1 MHAEDFSDRPGTRIQ
16 HSELVAKLQAACAAK
31 LGGGSA
37 SNTSPQL
44 ECDAVTALAERARD
58 ADFAAF
64 APPCLLGC
72 AVCVPAGED
81 GLSVL
86 CRAFDIRSSHA
97 LIADPVA
104 HPALIEKTWDDAQ
117 VAAIDDPAVAA
128 WVSQVGRAQ
137 ATRAGVEMLKAP
149 FPLGLKDSE
158 LSIFFW
164 QSHFWVLLKLA
175 TPGEPP
181 RLLLLETAEALAE
194 VEGGAIVWREL
205 TDDLAESAF
214 VRGDFSATLAATPS
228 VEDDEAFARALHASL
243 NETGGAGGGAAA
255 APQPQPTFATLPPAA
270 VAQPVNRNDL
280 QAQKNAQ
287 MKRLHDE
294 RVARERA
301 SAAARGAGGG
311 KAAAPPPTQVPR
323 KEDKGCAV
331 C

>member
-1 MHAEDFSDRPGTRIQ
+1 M
-16 HSELVAKLQAACAAK
+16 AKLQAAAAAK

-37 SNTSPQL
+37 GSTSLQL
-44 ECDAVTALAERARD
+44 ECDAVAALAARARD

-72 AVCVPAGED
+72 AVCLPAGED

-86 CRAFDIRSSHA
+86 CRAFDIRCSHA
-97 LIADPVA
+97 LIVDPVA

-117 VAAIDDPAVAA
+117 VAATYDSAVAA
-128 WVSQVGRAQ
+128 WVSKVGHAQ

-149 FPLGLKDSE
+149 FPLGLKESE

-164 QSHFWVLLKLA
+164 HSHFWVLLKLA
-175 TPGEPP
+175 PPGEPP

-214 VRGDFSATLAATPS
+214 VRGDFSSAALAATPS

-255 APQPQPTFATLPPAA
+255 APQPQPTFAALPPAA
-270 VAQPVNRNDL
+270 VAQPVNRNDR

-287 MKRLHDE
+287 LKRLHDE

-301 SAAARGAGGG
+301 SAAARGAGGAG
-311 KAAAPPPTQVPR
+311 GEKAAAPPPAQVPG